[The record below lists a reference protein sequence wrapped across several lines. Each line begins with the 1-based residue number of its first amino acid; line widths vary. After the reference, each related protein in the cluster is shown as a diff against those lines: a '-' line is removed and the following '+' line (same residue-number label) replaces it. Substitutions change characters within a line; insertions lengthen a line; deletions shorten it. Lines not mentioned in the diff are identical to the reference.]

1 VDGNVEI
8 NNFDPFNEDDADIDY
23 GRISEGGEEEDQI
36 LVSDPEYDRL
46 DAEYDFSFLDNIREI
61 TGYLLIHNT
70 RARTLRFKS
79 LEIVRGKNLIKDKYS
94 VFIDSN
100 TRLETLDLANLK
112 AIQSGMVYIHNNP
125 DLCHMDEVNWLDI
138 LSKEN
143 RTVIFNNGEPE
154 YCSNYYLNK

>member
-1 VDGNVEI
+1 MEI
-8 NNFDPFNEDDADIDY
+8 NNFDPFNEDGADIDY
-23 GRISEGGEEEDQI
+23 GRISEGGEDEDQL
-36 LVSDPEYDRL
+36 LVSDSEYDRL

-100 TRLETLDLANLK
+100 TRLETLDLSNLK
-112 AIQSGMVYIHNNP
+112 GTKRKRKLKFP
-125 DLCHMDEVNWLDI
+125 L
-138 LSKEN
+138 
-143 RTVIFNNGEPE
+143 
-154 YCSNYYLNK
+154 

>member
-1 VDGNVEI
+1 MEI

-36 LVSDPEYDRL
+36 LVSDSEYDRL

-100 TRLETLDLANLK
+100 TRLETLDLTNLK
-112 AIQSGMVYIHNNP
+112 GTKQNKNTKISFNLLNINSFKKSYSIGYGVY
-125 DLCHMDEVNWLDI
+125 
-138 LSKEN
+138 SQ
-143 RTVIFNNGEPE
+143 
-154 YCSNYYLNK
+154 